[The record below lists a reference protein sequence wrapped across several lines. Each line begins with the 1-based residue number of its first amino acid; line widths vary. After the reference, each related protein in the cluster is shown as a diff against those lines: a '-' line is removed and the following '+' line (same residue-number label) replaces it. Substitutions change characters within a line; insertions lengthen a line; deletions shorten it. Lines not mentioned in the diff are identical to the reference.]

1 MTDVWILNS
10 FQKMQTLQLTFN
22 ATKKTLRL
30 TFWIKITSETCK
42 STRMELIHKIF
53 NWRPFMNNS
62 IKLGVN
68 WWSVFNEV
76 APITLITKI
85 QSAFHSAND
94 HKWEH
99 RVNTL
104 NKYNNRY
111 TRLDKWFATLIR
123 SRFYSSYD
131 LTIYLNLWKSRKMC
145 MKNTTFFEISSI
157 LFLCWSKVHDCHT
170 LNGECVDVCC

>member
-1 MTDVWILNS
+1 
-10 FQKMQTLQLTFN
+10 
-22 ATKKTLRL
+22 
-30 TFWIKITSETCK
+30 
-42 STRMELIHKIF
+42 MELIYKIF

-68 WWSVFNEV
+68 WWSVFNEE

-94 HKWEH
+94 HEWEH
-99 RVNTL
+99 RVNTS

-131 LTIYLNLWKSRKMC
+131 LTIYLNLWKSRKMEIY
-145 MKNTTFFEISSI
+145 NFFWNIFDIITMLIKSARLSHIEWRMCWCLLLIAKCNKE
-157 LFLCWSKVHDCHT
+157 LFTMRNLIGLFFYGVRS
-170 LNGECVDVCC
+170 